1 MAVQKI
7 ISALERVK
15 DANGDYVLILPV
27 NTVAEVFISLE
38 TGVRLSDVLNKMIV
52 KVDDARLST
61 IEDLSNTINKLSGLI
76 DDKLMLN
83 HIYRDNFKT
92 KDNLSITSGTYSSGS
107 IKIAQGQSMDF
118 KLKNPIT
125 LSFVPTD
132 FKVTQISKYLGSP
145 SISCLITFNALDSNP
160 QWYDCTKVLT
170 TGSFAKV
177 PAIPNKEEDKAYAI
191 NVRIRCTCNGSSTF
205 EIMDLSVLYA

>member
-27 NTVAEVFISLE
+27 NTVEEVFISLE
-38 TGVRLSDVLNKMIV
+38 TGVRLSDVLNKIV
-52 KVDDARLST
+52 IKVDDARLST

-76 DDKLMLN
+76 DDKLTLN

-92 KDNLSITSGTYSSGS
+92 NDNLLITSGTYSSGS

-118 KLKNPIT
+118 KLKNPIK
-125 LSFVPTD
+125 LSFTPTD
-132 FKVTQISKYLGSP
+132 FKVSQISKYLGSP

-160 QWYDCTKVLT
+160 QWYECTDVLT

-177 PAIPNKEEDKAYAI
+177 PAIPNKEKDKAYAI

>member
-27 NTVAEVFISLE
+27 NTVEEVFISLE
-38 TGVRLSDVLNKMIV
+38 TGVRLSDVLKNIVV

-92 KDNLSITSGTYSSGS
+92 NDNLLITSGTYSSGS

-125 LSFVPTD
+125 LPFTPTD
-132 FKVTQISKYLGSP
+132 FKVSQISKYLGSP

-160 QWYDCTKVLT
+160 QWYDCTDVLT

-177 PAIPNKEEDKAYAI
+177 PEIPNKEEDKAYAI

>member
-27 NTVAEVFISLE
+27 NTVEEVFISLE
-38 TGVRLSDVLNKMIV
+38 TGVRLSDVLKNIV
-52 KVDDARLST
+52 IKVDDARLST

-76 DDKLMLN
+76 DDKLTLN

-92 KDNLSITSGTYSSGS
+92 NDNLLITSGTYSSGS

-118 KLKNPIT
+118 KLKNPIK
-125 LSFVPTD
+125 LSFTPTD
-132 FKVTQISKYLGSP
+132 FKVSQISKYLGSP

-160 QWYDCTKVLT
+160 QWYECTDVLT

-177 PAIPNKEEDKAYAI
+177 PAIPNKEKDKAYAI

>member
-27 NTVAEVFISLE
+27 NTVEEVFISLE
-38 TGVRLSDVLNKMIV
+38 TGVRLSDVLNKIV
-52 KVDDARLST
+52 IKVDDARLST

-76 DDKLMLN
+76 DDKLILN

-92 KDNLSITSGTYSSGS
+92 NDNLLITSGTYSSGS

-118 KLKNPIT
+118 KLKNPIK
-125 LSFVPTD
+125 LSFTPTD
-132 FKVTQISKYLGSP
+132 FKVSQISKYLGSP

-160 QWYDCTKVLT
+160 QWYECTDVLT

-177 PAIPNKEEDKAYAI
+177 PAIPNKEKDKAYAI

>member
-27 NTVAEVFISLE
+27 NTVEEVFISLE
-38 TGVRLSDVLNKMIV
+38 TGVRLSDVLNKIV
-52 KVDDARLST
+52 IKVDDARLST

-76 DDKLMLN
+76 DDKLTLN

-92 KDNLSITSGTYSSGS
+92 NDNLLITSGTYSSGS

-118 KLKNPIT
+118 KLKNPIK
-125 LSFVPTD
+125 LSFTPTD
-132 FKVTQISKYLGSP
+132 FKVSQISKYLGSP

-160 QWYDCTKVLT
+160 QWYECTDVLT
-170 TGSFAKV
+170 TGLFAKV
-177 PAIPNKEEDKAYAI
+177 PAIPNKEKDKAYAI